1 MVSSHPQR
9 YAIYPLWQGAVRTNL
24 SRSASHFQPFSGSP
38 SLSRIVSPST
48 CLVDEQL
55 WNSHRGITWD
65 ISIKVHHSQLH
76 HVQVISPSRVQ
87 PARSSANEICPV
99 KKSGHFTKVSAPQ
112 VCAQAQTLPA
122 KSDIQPANIMKIQ
135 GQSSS
140 WCCKPSSWRTQ
151 PFRRSF
157 CHRACLTCLPA
168 PREMSTLHPCLDMA
182 LDQFWKAF
190 LWIGVLVNF
199 LLVYS
204 FG

>member
-99 KKSGHFTKVSAPQ
+99 KKSGHFT
-112 VCAQAQTLPA
+112 
-122 KSDIQPANIMKIQ
+122 
-135 GQSSS
+135 S